1 MIPEFWQLYCRLR
14 YFFEKRI
21 KKHLTYYRNDTIIRT
36 TRDNIILII
45 TKGGNFHEYQVQ
57 KI

>member
-14 YFFEKRI
+14 YFF
-21 KKHLTYYRNDTIIRT
+21 KKNKKTLTYYRNDTIIKT
-36 TRDNIILII
+36 TRDSIILII